1 MAKSHKKVIFVALN
15 KTLLILMKNLSHKI
29 LVTISV
35 ILTAA
40 NLNAQITITKN
51 GKAKAD
57 IILADDNIRSREAAE
72 LLQDFV
78 QKISGTTLPILTD
91 GNKGIIIGG
100 KADESVGEDGFSI
113 DSENGSLMIRS
124 GGDKGAIYGVVTLLE
139 KYLGV
144 SYWAYETYDLTENPD
159 ITLPEI
165 HIKETPAFR
174 YRQSQSYGLQDPVFK
189 MWYRYESPGE
199 EFIDHMWVHTFNR
212 ILPSDVYGKTH
223 PEYYSF
229 INGERRPGH
238 NSQWCLT
245 NPEVF
250 EVVSAKLDSIFKAN
264 PDLKMISVSQ
274 NDGNFTHCA
283 CPECKAVEEY
293 EGAPSGNY
301 IRFLNKLAERFPD
314 KEFSTLAYLFTM
326 KPPKHVKPLPNVNI
340 MLCNIDCKREV
351 PLTDNATGQEFVE
364 ALEGWSA
371 ISDNIFLW
379 DYGINFDG
387 YLTPF
392 PNFHT
397 MQKNIRLYKENDVT
411 MHFSQVNGSKGGD
424 FSELRAYMLS
434 KLMWDPYQ
442 DVDVLMNT
450 FLKGYYGNA
459 APYINDYLKM
469 LEGALL
475 SSGKD
480 LWIYDSAITHKDGML
495 NRHLIK
501 RYNEIFDNAE
511 EAVADDPEKLRRVK
525 LSRLSLRFSE
535 LEIARTHNEMDVEE
549 ITSKLDIFEDFTAEE
564 KVPAINERRNTP
576 GEYCKLYRERFLPQE
591 TRSKAV
597 GAKVTWI
604 LPPHKKY
611 QELGSTAL
619 TDGLYG
625 GSTYVESWVGWEGED
640 AAFILDMGEE
650 KVFTKIESD
659 FLHQLGAWVLLPKG
673 GRYSISDNGTDFTE
687 FGEFDIAEDR
697 DVMVKFTKGT
707 VEKTEPV
714 KARYIKVEISG
725 TIECPYWHYG
735 IGFPSWFFIDEVAV
749 Y

>member
-1 MAKSHKKVIFVALN
+1 MKIFMHSLA
-15 KTLLILMKNLSHKI
+15 
-29 LVTISV
+29 V
-35 ILTAA
+35 ILCALITTAA
-40 NLNAQITITKN
+40 TAQTTLVKKY
-51 GKAKAD
+51 KAKAA
-57 IILADDNIRSREAAE
+57 IVLADDNTRTKEAAE
-72 LLQDFV
+72 LLQDFI
-78 QKISGTTLPILTD
+78 QRISGAKLPITTTS
-91 GNKGIIIGG
+91 NPKGAVVIGG
-100 KADESVGEDGFSI
+100 KTASNVGEDGFSI
-113 DSENGSLMIRS
+113 DTENGNLYIKS

-144 SYWAYETYDLTENPD
+144 SYWAHSTCDYTPSED
-159 ITLPEI
+159 IVLPEI
-165 HIKETPAFR
+165 HHSETPAFR
-174 YRQSQSYGLQDPVFK
+174 YRQSQSYGLTDPIFK
-189 MWYRYESPGE
+189 YWYRFENPNE

-212 ILPSDVYGKTH
+212 ILPSDKYGKSH

-238 NSQWCLT
+238 ASQWCLT

-250 EVVSAKLDSIFKAN
+250 EVVAAKLDSIFKAN

-274 NDGNFTHCA
+274 NDGNFTQCA

-326 KPPKHVKPLPNVNI
+326 DPPKHVKPLPNVNI

-351 PLTDNATGQEFVE
+351 PLTDNASGQHFVR
-364 ALEGWSA
+364 ALTGWSA
-371 ISDNIFLW
+371 ISENIFLW

-392 PNFHT
+392 PNFHI
-397 MQKNIRLYKENDVT
+397 MQKNIRLFKENNVT

-442 DVDVLMNT
+442 DADSLMTT
-450 FLKGYYGNA
+450 FLNGYYGKA
-459 APYINDYLKM
+459 GPYINNYLKM

-475 SSGKD
+475 SSGKE

-495 NRHLIK
+495 NPQLIK
-501 RYNEIFDNAE
+501 TYNELFDNAE
-511 EAVADDPEKLRRVK
+511 AAVADDPEKLRRVR
-525 LSRLSLRFSE
+525 LSRLSLMFSE
-535 LEIARTHNEMDVEE
+535 LEIARTYNDMDIED
-549 ITSKLDIFEDFTAEE
+549 IKAKLDLLEKRTAEE
-564 KVPAINERRNTP
+564 KVPSINERSNSP
-576 GEYCKLYRERFLPQE
+576 GEYCKLYRERFLPQQVK
-591 TRSKAV
+591 SKAL
-597 GAKVTWI
+597 GSKVTWI
-604 LPPHKKY
+604 LPPHRKY
-611 QELGSTAL
+611 QNLGETAL

-625 GSTYVESWVGWEGED
+625 GSTYVESWVGWEGAD
-640 AAFILDMGEE
+640 AAFILDMGEVKE
-650 KVFTKIESD
+650 FTKIESD
-659 FLHQLGAWVLLPKG
+659 FLHQLGAWVLLPKDG
-673 GRYSISDNGTDFTE
+673 KYSISNDGEAWDE
-687 FGEFDIAEDR
+687 FGEFVIPEDR
-697 DVMVKFTKGT
+697 SVSVKFTKGT

-725 TIECPYWHYG
+725 TIECPHWHYG
-735 IGFPSWFFIDEVAV
+735 IGFPSWFFVDEVAV

>member
-1 MAKSHKKVIFVALN
+1 MKFFKHSLAAIFCM
-15 KTLLILMKNLSHKI
+15 LM
-29 LVTISV
+29 
-35 ILTAA
+35 TAA
-40 NLNAQITITKN
+40 AAAQPTLVKKSNPKATIV
-51 GKAKAD
+51 
-57 IILADDNIRSREAAE
+57 LADDNAMTKEAAE
-72 LLQDFV
+72 LLQDFI
-78 QKISGTTLPILTD
+78 QRISGAELEITSGPVP
-91 GNKGIIIGG
+91 KGSVIIGG
-100 KADESVGEDGFSI
+100 KAGTDVGEDGFSI
-113 DSENGSLMIRS
+113 DTENGNLYIRS

-144 SYWAYETYDLTENPD
+144 SYWAHSTCDYTPSPD
-159 ITLPEI
+159 IVLPEI
-165 HIKETPAFR
+165 HLSETPAFR
-174 YRQSQSYGLQDPVFK
+174 YRQSQSYGLQDPIFK
-189 MWYRYESPGE
+189 YWFRYESPSE

-212 ILPSDVYGKTH
+212 ILPSDKYGKSH

-250 EVVSAKLDSIFKAN
+250 EVVAAKLDSIFKAN

-326 KPPKHVKPLPNVNI
+326 DPPKHVKPHPNVNI

-351 PLTDNATGQEFVE
+351 PLTDNASGQHFVK
-364 ALEGWSA
+364 ALTGWSA
-371 ISDNIFLW
+371 ISENIFLW

-392 PNFHT
+392 PNFHI
-397 MQKNIRLYKENDVT
+397 MQKNIRLFKENNVT

-434 KLMWDPYQ
+434 KLMWNPYQ
-442 DVDVLMNT
+442 DADSLMTT
-450 FLKGYYGNA
+450 FLNGYYGKA
-459 APYINDYLKM
+459 GPHINNYLKM

-475 SSGKD
+475 SSGKE

-495 NRHLIK
+495 NPQLVK
-501 RYNEIFDNAE
+501 TYNEIFDKAE
-511 EAVADDPEKLRRVK
+511 AAVADDAEKLRRVR
-525 LSRLSLRFSE
+525 LSRLSLMFSE
-535 LEIARTHNEMDVEE
+535 LEIARTYNDMDVED
-549 ITSKLDIFEDFTAEE
+549 ITAKLDLLDQRTREED
-564 KVPAINERRNTP
+564 VPAINERRNTP
-576 GEYCKLYRERFLPQE
+576 GEYCKLYRERFLPQA
-591 TRSKAV
+591 TKSKAL
-597 GAKVTWI
+597 GSTVTWI
-604 LPPHKKY
+604 LPPHRKY
-611 QELGSTAL
+611 QNLGEAAL

-625 GSTYVESWVGWEGED
+625 GSTYVESWIGWEGTD
-640 AAFILDMGEE
+640 AAFVLDMGEE
-650 KVFTKIESD
+650 KEFSKIESD

-673 GRYSISDNGTDFTE
+673 GKYSISSDGENYSE
-687 FGEFDIAEDR
+687 FGEFIIPEDR
-697 DVMVKFTKGT
+697 DVSVKFIKGT
-707 VEKTEPV
+707 VEKTEPA

-735 IGFPSWFFIDEVAV
+735 IGFPSWFFVDEIAV

>member
-1 MAKSHKKVIFVALN
+1 MKIFMHSLA
-15 KTLLILMKNLSHKI
+15 
-29 LVTISV
+29 V
-35 ILTAA
+35 ILCALMTTAA
-40 NLNAQITITKN
+40 AAQTTLVKKS
-51 GKAKAD
+51 KAKAT
-57 IILADDNIRSREAAE
+57 IVLADDNARTKEAAE

-78 QKISGTTLPILTD
+78 QRISGAELPITTTAD
-91 GNKGIIIGG
+91 QKGAVIIGG
-100 KADESVGEDGFSI
+100 KAAGNVGEDGFSL
-113 DSENGSLMIRS
+113 DTENGNLYIKS

-144 SYWAYETYDLTENPD
+144 SYWAYETCDYTPSED
-159 ITLPEI
+159 IILPEI
-165 HIKETPAFR
+165 HHSETPAFR
-174 YRQSQSYGLQDPVFK
+174 YRQSQSYGLTDPIFK
-189 MWYRYESPGE
+189 YWYRYENPNE

-212 ILPSDVYGKTH
+212 ILPSDKYGKSH

-250 EVVSAKLDSIFKAN
+250 EVVAAKLDSIFKAN
-264 PDLKMISVSQ
+264 PELKMISVSQ
-274 NDGNFTHCA
+274 NDGNYTHCA

-326 KPPKHVKPLPNVNI
+326 DPPKHVKPLPNVNI

-351 PLTDNATGQEFVE
+351 PLTDNASGQHFVR
-364 ALEGWSA
+364 ALTGWSA
-371 ISDNIFLW
+371 ISENIFLW

-392 PNFHT
+392 PNFHI
-397 MQKNIRLYKENDVT
+397 MQKNIRLFKENNVT

-442 DVDVLMNT
+442 DVDSLMTT
-450 FLKGYYGNA
+450 FLNGYYGKA
-459 APYINDYLKM
+459 GPYINNYLKM

-475 SSGKD
+475 SSGKE

-495 NRHLIK
+495 NPQLVK
-501 RYNEIFDNAE
+501 TYNEIFDKAE
-511 EAVADDPEKLRRVK
+511 AAVADDAEKLRRVR
-525 LSRLSLRFSE
+525 LSRLSLMFSE
-535 LEIARTHNEMDVEE
+535 LEIARTYNDMNIED
-549 ITSKLDIFEDFTAEE
+549 IKLKLDLLEKRTAEE
-564 KVPAINERRNTP
+564 SVPAINERRNTP
-576 GEYCKLYRERFLPQE
+576 GEYCKLYRERFLPQQVK
-591 TRSKAV
+591 SKAL
-597 GAKVTWI
+597 GSKVTWI
-604 LPPHKKY
+604 LPPHRKY
-611 QELGSTAL
+611 QDLGETAL

-625 GSTYVESWVGWEGED
+625 GSTYVESWVGWEGAD
-640 AAFILDMGEE
+640 AAFVLDMGEDKE
-650 KVFTKIESD
+650 FTKIESD

-673 GRYSISDNGTDFTE
+673 GKYSISNDGEQWEE
-687 FGEFDIAEDR
+687 FGEFIIPEDR
-697 DVMVKFTKGT
+697 SVSVKFTKGT
-707 VEKTEPV
+707 VEKAEPV
-714 KARYIKVEISG
+714 KARFIKVEISG

>member
-1 MAKSHKKVIFVALN
+1 MKRIIAAALFCILPLAAISAQTVLVRNSKPKS
-15 KTLLILMKNLSHKI
+15 
-29 LVTISV
+29 
-35 ILTAA
+35 
-40 NLNAQITITKN
+40 QIVL
-51 GKAKAD
+51 ADKAD
-57 IILADDNIRSREAAE
+57 ETVQAAG

-78 QKISGTTLPILTD
+78 HRISGARLPIVSEAESK
-91 GNKGIIIGG
+91 GNIFIGG
-100 KADESVGEDGFSI
+100 HAADGVGEDGFSI
-113 DSENGSLMIRS
+113 DTENGNLHIKT

-139 KYLGV
+139 RYLGV
-144 SYWAYETYDLTENPD
+144 SYWAYETYDLTESED
-159 ITLPEI
+159 VVIPEI
-165 HIKETPAFR
+165 HISETPAFR
-174 YRQSQSYGLQDPVFK
+174 YRQSQNYGLQDPVFK
-189 MWYRYESPGE
+189 MWYRFESPGE

-212 ILPSDVYGKTH
+212 LLPSDKYGKTH

-245 NPEVF
+245 NPAVF
-250 EVVSAKLDSIFKAN
+250 DAVVEKLDSIFKAN

-301 IRFLNKLAERFPD
+301 IRFLNKLAQRFPD

-326 KPPKHVKPLPNVNI
+326 DPPKHVKPLPNVNI

-351 PLTDNATGQEFVE
+351 PLTDNASGRHFVK

-442 DVDVLMNT
+442 DVDSLMTT
-450 FLKGYYGNA
+450 FLNGYYGKA
-459 APYINDYLKM
+459 GAYINNYLKM

-475 SSGKD
+475 SSGKE

-495 NRHLIK
+495 NPQLIK
-501 RYNEIFDNAE
+501 TYNELFDKAE
-511 EAVADDPEKLRRVK
+511 AAVADDPEKLRRVR
-525 LSRLSLRFSE
+525 LSRLSIMFSE
-535 LEIARTHNEMDVEE
+535 LEIARTYNDMDVNE
-549 ITSKLDIFEDFTAEE
+549 ITAKLNLFEERTEAE

-576 GEYCKLYRERFLPQE
+576 GEYCNLYRERFLPQQE
-591 TRSKAV
+591 KNKAL

-604 LPPHKKY
+604 LPPHSRY
-611 QELGSTAL
+611 RDLGETAL

-625 GSTYVESWVGWEGED
+625 GSTYVESWVGWEGEN

-650 KVFTKIESD
+650 KEFSRIESD
-659 FLHQLGAWVLLPKG
+659 FLHQLGAWVLLPVS
-673 GRYSISDNGTDFTE
+673 GRYSISSDGE
-687 FGEFDIAEDR
+687 EYSVFGRFDIPEDR
-697 DVMVKFTKGT
+697 DVRVKFTKGT
-707 VEKTEPV
+707 VTKDKPV
-714 KARYIKVEISG
+714 KARYIKVEIEG

-735 IGFPSWFFIDEVAV
+735 IGFPSWFFIDEVFV
-749 Y
+749 N

>member
-1 MAKSHKKVIFVALN
+1 MIIFVEHIKADNNMKRIIAAAIFCAL
-15 KTLLILMKNLSHKI
+15 
-29 LVTISV
+29 SV
-35 ILTAA
+35 ITASA
-40 NLNAQITITKN
+40 QTVLVKNSRPKAQIV
-51 GKAKAD
+51 
-57 IILADDNIRSREAAE
+57 LSDNEAATIKAAG
-72 LLQDFV
+72 LLQDFICR
-78 QKISGTTLPILTD
+78 ISGAEIPVTGDSKSKCSIF
-91 GNKGIIIGG
+91 IGG
-100 KADESVGEDGFSI
+100 DAGEDVGEDGFSI
-113 DSENGSLMIRS
+113 DTENGNLYIRS

-144 SYWAYETYDLTENPD
+144 SYWAYETYDLTESDNIVLPD
-159 ITLPEI
+159 I
-165 HIKETPAFR
+165 HIRETPAFR
-174 YRQSQSYGLQDPVFK
+174 YRQSQNYGLQDPVFK
-189 MWYRYESPGE
+189 MWYRFETPEE

-212 ILPSDVYGKTH
+212 LLPSDKYGKTH

-245 NPEVF
+245 NPAVF
-250 EVVSAKLDSIFKAN
+250 DAVVEKLDSIFKAN

-301 IRFLNKLAERFPD
+301 IRFLNKLAQRFPD

-326 KPPKHVKPLPNVNI
+326 KPPVHVKPLPNVNI

-351 PLTDNATGQEFVE
+351 PLTDNASGKEFVS

-397 MQKNIRLYKENDVT
+397 MQKNIRLYKENNVT

-442 DVDVLMNT
+442 DADSLMTT
-450 FLKGYYGNA
+450 FLNGYYGKA
-459 APYINDYLKM
+459 GPHINNYLKM

-475 SSGKD
+475 SSGKE

-495 NRHLIK
+495 NPQLIK
-501 RYNEIFDNAE
+501 TYNELFDKAE
-511 EAVADDPEKLRRVK
+511 AAVADDPEKLRRVR
-525 LSRLSLRFSE
+525 LSRLSIMFSE
-535 LEIARTHNEMDVEE
+535 LEIARTYNDMDVNEISEKLKLFEE
-549 ITSKLDIFEDFTAEE
+549 RTKDE
-564 KVPAINERRNTP
+564 KVPSINERRNTP
-576 GEYCKLYRERFLPQE
+576 AEYCGLYRERFLPQQE
-591 TRSKAV
+591 KSKAL

-604 LPPHKKY
+604 LPPHSRY
-611 QELGSTAL
+611 RDLGETAL

-625 GSTYVESWVGWEGED
+625 GSTYVESWVGWEGEN

-650 KVFTKIESD
+650 KEFSRIESD
-659 FLHQLGAWVLLPKG
+659 FLHQLGAWVLLPVS
-673 GRYSISDNGTDFTE
+673 GRYSISSDGE
-687 FGEFDIAEDR
+687 EYSVFGSFDIPEDR
-697 DVMVKFTKGT
+697 DVRVKFTKGT
-707 VEKTEPV
+707 VTKDKPV
-714 KARYIKVEISG
+714 KARYIKVEIEG

-735 IGFPSWFFIDEVAV
+735 IGFPSWFFIDEVFV
-749 Y
+749 N

>member
-1 MAKSHKKVIFVALN
+1 MMKIFMH
-15 KTLLILMKNLSHKI
+15 TLA
-29 LVTISV
+29 V
-35 ILTAA
+35 ILCALMTTAA
-40 NLNAQITITKN
+40 AAQTTLVKKS
-51 GKAKAD
+51 KAKAT
-57 IILADDNIRSREAAE
+57 IVLADDNARTKEAAE
-72 LLQDFV
+72 LLQDFI
-78 QKISGTTLPILTD
+78 QRISGAELPITTTA
-91 GNKGIIIGG
+91 NPKGAVVIGG
-100 KADESVGEDGFSI
+100 EAASNVGEDGFSL
-113 DSENGSLMIRS
+113 DTENGNLYIKS

-144 SYWAYETYDLTENPD
+144 SYWAHSIYDYTPSED
-159 ITLPEI
+159 IVLPEI
-165 HIKETPAFR
+165 HHSETPAFR
-174 YRQSQSYGLQDPVFK
+174 YRQSQSYGLTDPIFK
-189 MWYRYESPGE
+189 YWYRFENPNE

-212 ILPSDVYGKTH
+212 ILPSDKYGKAH

-238 NSQWCLT
+238 ASQWCLT

-250 EVVSAKLDSIFKAN
+250 EVVAAKLDSIFKAN
-264 PDLKMISVSQ
+264 PELKMISVSQ

-301 IRFLNKLAERFPD
+301 VRFLNKLAERFPD

-326 KPPKHVKPLPNVNI
+326 DPPKHVKPLPNVNI

-351 PLTDNATGQEFVE
+351 PLTDNASGQHFVR
-364 ALEGWSA
+364 ALTGWSA
-371 ISDNIFLW
+371 ISENIFLW

-392 PNFHT
+392 PNFHI
-397 MQKNIRLYKENDVT
+397 MQKNIRLFKENNVT

-442 DVDVLMNT
+442 DVDSLMTT
-450 FLKGYYGNA
+450 FLNGYYGKA
-459 APYINDYLKM
+459 GPYINNYLKM

-475 SSGKD
+475 SSGKE

-495 NRHLIK
+495 NPQLIK
-501 RYNEIFDNAE
+501 TYNEIFDKAE
-511 EAVADDPEKLRRVK
+511 AAVADDAEKLRRVR
-525 LSRLSLRFSE
+525 LSRLSLMFSE
-535 LEIARTHNEMDVEE
+535 LEIARTYNDMDIED
-549 ITSKLDIFEDFTAEE
+549 IKAKLDLLEKRTAEE
-564 KVPAINERRNTP
+564 KVPSINERSNSP
-576 GEYCKLYRERFLPQE
+576 GEYCKLYRERFLPQQVK
-591 TRSKAV
+591 SKAL
-597 GAKVTWI
+597 GSKVTWI
-604 LPPHKKY
+604 LPPHRKY
-611 QELGSTAL
+611 QNLGEIAL

-625 GSTYVESWVGWEGED
+625 GSTYVESWVGWEGTD
-640 AAFILDMGEE
+640 AAFVLDMGEDKE
-650 KVFTKIESD
+650 FTKIESD
-659 FLHQLGAWVLLPKG
+659 FLHQLGAWVLLPKDG
-673 GRYSISDNGTDFTE
+673 KYSISNDGETWEE
-687 FGEFDIAEDR
+687 FGEFVIPEDR
-697 DVMVKFTKGT
+697 SVSVKFTKGT

-725 TIECPYWHYG
+725 TIECPHWHYG

>member
-1 MAKSHKKVIFVALN
+1 MKIFMHSLA
-15 KTLLILMKNLSHKI
+15 
-29 LVTISV
+29 V
-35 ILTAA
+35 ILCALITTAA
-40 NLNAQITITKN
+40 TAQTTLVKKY
-51 GKAKAD
+51 KAKAA
-57 IILADDNIRSREAAE
+57 IVLADDNTRTKEAAE
-72 LLQDFV
+72 LLQDFI
-78 QKISGTTLPILTD
+78 QRISGAKLPITTTS
-91 GNKGIIIGG
+91 NPKGAVVIGG
-100 KADESVGEDGFSI
+100 KTASNVGEDGFSI
-113 DSENGSLMIRS
+113 DTENGNLYIKS

-144 SYWAYETYDLTENPD
+144 SYWAHSTCDYTPSED
-159 ITLPEI
+159 IVLPEI
-165 HIKETPAFR
+165 HHSETPAFR
-174 YRQSQSYGLQDPVFK
+174 YRQSQSYGLTDPIFK
-189 MWYRYESPGE
+189 YWYRFENPNE

-212 ILPSDVYGKTH
+212 ILPSDKYGKSH

-238 NSQWCLT
+238 ASQWCLT

-250 EVVSAKLDSIFKAN
+250 EVVAAKLDSIFKAN

-326 KPPKHVKPLPNVNI
+326 DPPKHVKPLPNVNI

-351 PLTDNATGQEFVE
+351 PLTDNASGQHFVR
-364 ALEGWSA
+364 ALTGWSA
-371 ISDNIFLW
+371 ISENIFLW

-392 PNFHT
+392 PNFHI
-397 MQKNIRLYKENDVT
+397 MQKNIRLFKENNVT

-442 DVDVLMNT
+442 DADSLMTT
-450 FLKGYYGNA
+450 FLNGYYGKA
-459 APYINDYLKM
+459 GPYINNYLKM

-475 SSGKD
+475 SSGKE

-495 NRHLIK
+495 NPQLIK
-501 RYNEIFDNAE
+501 TYNELFDNAE
-511 EAVADDPEKLRRVK
+511 AAVADDPEKLRRVR
-525 LSRLSLRFSE
+525 LSRLSLMFSE
-535 LEIARTHNEMDVEE
+535 LEIARTYNDMDIED
-549 ITSKLDIFEDFTAEE
+549 IKAKLDLLEKRTAEE
-564 KVPAINERRNTP
+564 KVPSINERSNSP
-576 GEYCKLYRERFLPQE
+576 GEYCKLYRERFLPQQVK
-591 TRSKAV
+591 SKAL
-597 GAKVTWI
+597 GSKVTWI
-604 LPPHKKY
+604 LPPHRKY
-611 QELGSTAL
+611 QNLGETAL

-625 GSTYVESWVGWEGED
+625 GSTYVESWVGWEGAD
-640 AAFILDMGEE
+640 AAFILDMGEVKE
-650 KVFTKIESD
+650 FTKIESD
-659 FLHQLGAWVLLPKG
+659 FLHQLGAWVLLPKDG
-673 GRYSISDNGTDFTE
+673 KYSISNDGEAWDE
-687 FGEFDIAEDR
+687 FGEFVIPEDR
-697 DVMVKFTKGT
+697 SVSVKFTKGT

-725 TIECPYWHYG
+725 TIECPHWHYG
-735 IGFPSWFFIDEVAV
+735 IGFPSWFFVDEVAV

>member
-1 MAKSHKKVIFVALN
+1 MTIFVYHVKLTEMRNFFTICTIIAFLASAE
-15 KTLLILMKNLSHKI
+15 MSHAQM
-29 LVTISV
+29 TIV
-35 ILTAA
+35 
-40 NLNAQITITKN
+40 KN
-51 GKAKAD
+51 GKAKAK
-57 IILADDNIRSREAAE
+57 IVLADNDERTYEAAG
-72 LLQDFV
+72 LLQDFIE
-78 QKISGTTLPILTD
+78 KISGTKPEISD
-91 GNKGIIIGG
+91 KGGIGKGAIVLGG
-100 KADESVGEDGFSI
+100 KAAEDVGEDGFSI
-113 DSENGSLMIRS
+113 DTDNGSLFIRS
-124 GGDKGAIYGVVTLLE
+124 GGDKGVIYGVVTLLE

-144 SYWAYETYDLTENPD
+144 SYWAYETYDLTPSED
-159 ITLPEI
+159 IILPEI

-174 YRQSQSYGLQDPVFK
+174 YRQSQNYGLQDPVFK
-189 MWYRYESPGE
+189 NWYRFESPGE
-199 EFIDHMWVHTFNR
+199 EFIDGMWVHTFNR
-212 ILPSDVYGKTH
+212 ILPSDKYGKIH
-223 PEYYSF
+223 PEYYSM

-245 NPEVF
+245 NPAVF
-250 EVVSAKLDSIFKAN
+250 DAAVEKLDSIFKAN

-274 NDGNFTHCA
+274 NDGNYTQCS
-283 CPECKAVEEY
+283 CPECLAVEEH
-293 EGAPSGNY
+293 EGAISGNY
-301 IRFLNKLAERFPD
+301 IHFLNKLAERFPD

-351 PLTDNATGQEFVE
+351 PLTDNASGQEFVK

-397 MQKNIRLYKENDVT
+397 MQKNIRLYKENNVT

-442 DVDVLMNT
+442 DADSLMT
-450 FLKGYYGNA
+450 SFLDGYYGKA
-459 APYINDYLKM
+459 GPYINNYLKM

-475 SSGKD
+475 SSGKE

-495 NRHLIK
+495 NPQLIK
-501 RYNEIFDNAE
+501 TYNELFDKAE
-511 EAVADDPEKLRRVK
+511 ASVADDPEKLRRVR
-525 LSRLSLRFSE
+525 LSRLSLMFSE
-535 LEIARTHNEMDVEE
+535 LEIARTSDDMDVSST
-549 ITSKLDIFEDFTAEE
+549 ISKLDLLEKRTAEE
-564 KVPAINERRNTP
+564 NVPAINERRNTP
-576 GEYCKLYRERFLPQE
+576 AEYCSLYRQRFLPQNVQ
-591 TRSKAV
+591 SKAL
-597 GAKVTWI
+597 GSKVTWI
-604 LPPHKKY
+604 KPPHKRY
-611 QELGSTAL
+611 QDIGETAL

-640 AAFILDMGEE
+640 AAFILDMGEVKE
-650 KVFTKIESD
+650 FTKIESD

-673 GRYSISDNGTDFTE
+673 GRYTISSDGEEYTA
-687 FGEFDIAEDR
+687 FGEFSIAEDR

-707 VEKTEPV
+707 VEKAEPV
-714 KARYIKVEISG
+714 RARYIKVEIDG

-735 IGFPSWFFIDEVAV
+735 IGFPSWFFVDEVSV

>member
-1 MAKSHKKVIFVALN
+1 MK
-15 KTLLILMKNLSHKI
+15 ILMHSLA
-29 LVTISV
+29 V
-35 ILTAA
+35 ILCALMTTAA
-40 NLNAQITITKN
+40 AAQTTLVKKS
-51 GKAKAD
+51 KAKAT
-57 IILADDNIRSREAAE
+57 IVLADDNARTKEAAE
-72 LLQDFV
+72 LLQDFI
-78 QKISGTTLPILTD
+78 QRISGAELPITTTA
-91 GNKGIIIGG
+91 NPKGAVVIGG
-100 KADESVGEDGFSI
+100 KAAGNVGEDGFSL
-113 DSENGSLMIRS
+113 DTENGNLYIKS

-144 SYWAYETYDLTENPD
+144 AYWAHSTCDYTPSED
-159 ITLPEI
+159 IILPEI
-165 HIKETPAFR
+165 HHSETPAFR
-174 YRQSQSYGLQDPVFK
+174 YRQSQSYGLTDPIFK
-189 MWYRYESPGE
+189 YWYRYENPNE

-212 ILPSDVYGKTH
+212 ILPSDKYGKSH

-250 EVVSAKLDSIFKAN
+250 EVVAAKLDSIFKAN
-264 PDLKMISVSQ
+264 PELKMISVSQ
-274 NDGNFTHCA
+274 NDGNYTHCA

-301 IRFLNKLAERFPD
+301 IRFLNKLAESFPD

-326 KPPKHVKPLPNVNI
+326 DPPKHVKPLHNVNI

-351 PLTDNATGQEFVE
+351 PLTDNASGQHFVR
-364 ALEGWSA
+364 ALTGWSA
-371 ISDNIFLW
+371 ISENIFLW

-392 PNFHT
+392 PNFHI
-397 MQKNIRLYKENDVT
+397 MQKNIRLFKENNVT

-442 DVDVLMNT
+442 DVDSLMTT
-450 FLKGYYGNA
+450 FLNGYYGKA
-459 APYINDYLKM
+459 GPYINNYLKM

-475 SSGKD
+475 SSGKE

-495 NRHLIK
+495 NPQLVK
-501 RYNEIFDNAE
+501 TYNEIFDKAE
-511 EAVADDPEKLRRVK
+511 AAVADDAEKLRRVR
-525 LSRLSLRFSE
+525 LSRLSLMFSE
-535 LEIARTHNEMDVEE
+535 LEIARTYNDMNIED
-549 ITSKLDIFEDFTAEE
+549 IKLKLDLLEKRTAEE
-564 KVPAINERRNTP
+564 SVPAINERRNTP
-576 GEYCKLYRERFLPQE
+576 GEYCKLYRERFLPQQVK
-591 TRSKAV
+591 SKAL
-597 GAKVTWI
+597 GSKVTWI
-604 LPPHKKY
+604 LPPHRKY
-611 QELGSTAL
+611 QDLGETAL

-625 GSTYVESWVGWEGED
+625 GSTYVESWVGWEGAD
-640 AAFILDMGEE
+640 AAFVLDMGEDKE
-650 KVFTKIESD
+650 FTKIESD

-673 GRYSISDNGTDFTE
+673 GKYSISNDGEQWEE
-687 FGEFDIAEDR
+687 FGEFIIPEDR
-697 DVMVKFTKGT
+697 SVSVKFTKGT
-707 VEKTEPV
+707 VEKAEPV
-714 KARYIKVEISG
+714 KARFIKVEISG

>member
-1 MAKSHKKVIFVALN
+1 MKIFMHSLA
-15 KTLLILMKNLSHKI
+15 
-29 LVTISV
+29 V
-35 ILTAA
+35 ILCTLITTAA
-40 NLNAQITITKN
+40 AAQTTLVKKSN
-51 GKAKAD
+51 AKAA
-57 IILADDNIRSREAAE
+57 IVLADDNARTKEAAE
-72 LLQDFV
+72 LLQDFI
-78 QKISGTTLPILTD
+78 QRISGAELPITTTA
-91 GNKGIIIGG
+91 NPKGAVVIGG
-100 KADESVGEDGFSI
+100 KAASNVGEDGFSL
-113 DSENGSLMIRS
+113 DTDNGNLYIKS

-144 SYWAYETYDLTENPD
+144 SYWAHSTCDYTPSED
-159 ITLPEI
+159 IVLPEI
-165 HIKETPAFR
+165 HHSETPAFR
-174 YRQSQSYGLQDPVFK
+174 YRQSQSYGLTDPIFK
-189 MWYRYESPGE
+189 HWYRFENPNE

-212 ILPSDVYGKTH
+212 ILPSDKYGKSH

-238 NSQWCLT
+238 ASQWCLT

-250 EVVSAKLDSIFKAN
+250 EVVAAKLDSIFKAN
-264 PDLKMISVSQ
+264 PELKMISVSQ

-301 IRFLNKLAERFPD
+301 VRFLNKLAERFPD

-326 KPPKHVKPLPNVNI
+326 DPPKHVKPLPNVNI

-351 PLTDNATGQEFVE
+351 PLTDNATGQHFVR
-364 ALEGWSA
+364 ALTGWSA
-371 ISDNIFLW
+371 ISENIFLW

-392 PNFHT
+392 PNFHI
-397 MQKNIRLYKENDVT
+397 MQKNIRLFKENNVT

-442 DVDVLMNT
+442 DVDSLMTT
-450 FLKGYYGNA
+450 FLNGYYGKA
-459 APYINDYLKM
+459 GPYINNYLKM

-475 SSGKD
+475 SSGKE

-495 NRHLIK
+495 NPQLIK
-501 RYNEIFDNAE
+501 TYNEIFDKAE
-511 EAVADDPEKLRRVK
+511 AAVADDAEKLRRVR
-525 LSRLSLRFSE
+525 LSRLSLMFSE
-535 LEIARTHNEMDVEE
+535 LEIARTYNDMDIED
-549 ITSKLDIFEDFTAEE
+549 IKAKLDLLEKRTAEE
-564 KVPAINERRNTP
+564 KVPSINERSNSP
-576 GEYCKLYRERFLPQE
+576 GEYCKLYRERFLPQQVK
-591 TRSKAV
+591 SKAL
-597 GAKVTWI
+597 GSKVTWI
-604 LPPHKKY
+604 LPPHRKY
-611 QELGSTAL
+611 QNLGETAL

-625 GSTYVESWVGWEGED
+625 GSTYVESWVGWEGAD
-640 AAFILDMGEE
+640 AAFVLDMGESKE
-650 KVFTKIESD
+650 FTKIESD

-673 GRYSISDNGTDFTE
+673 GKYIISNDGETWEE
-687 FGEFDIAEDR
+687 FGEFIIPEDR
-697 DVMVKFTKGT
+697 SVSVKFTKGT

-725 TIECPYWHYG
+725 TIECPHWHYG
-735 IGFPSWFFIDEVAV
+735 IGFPSWFFVDEVAV